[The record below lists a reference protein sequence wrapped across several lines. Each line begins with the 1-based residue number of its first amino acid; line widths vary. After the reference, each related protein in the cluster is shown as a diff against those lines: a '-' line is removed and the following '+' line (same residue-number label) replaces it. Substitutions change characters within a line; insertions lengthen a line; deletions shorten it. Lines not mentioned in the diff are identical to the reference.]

1 MSKVS
6 TIYDQL
12 VDVTIP
18 AVLPNHTR
26 IPNAYSLEDNSD
38 NFTRQGWGLRVGT
51 STPAESEFKAFNNER
66 TFTIVLTREIIR
78 LDSDSDTVDTAVK
91 LLLED
96 VYELQKRL
104 LNPDQ
109 IAIESDVEQID
120 ISNVSGIEFVTGDK
134 FNFAAIEADFLI
146 NIRENL

>member
-12 VDVTIP
+12 IGTTIP
-18 AVLPNHTR
+18 TLLPNHTR
-26 IPNAYSLEDNSD
+26 VPNPYSLEDNSD
-38 NFTRQGWGLRVGT
+38 NFLRQGWGLKIGT
-51 STPAESEFKAFNNER
+51 STPAESEFKSFNNER

-78 LDSDSDTVDTAVK
+78 LDSDSETIDTAVK

-96 VYELQKRL
+96 VFELQKRL

-109 IAIESDVEQID
+109 ITIESDVELID
-120 ISNVSGIEFVTGDK
+120 ISNVSGVEFVQGDK
-134 FNFAAIEADFLI
+134 FNFAAMEADFLI